1 MVIYRQQESGA
12 NFNTACCNRLA
23 KHKGAAAAGE
33 TANKL
38 QGGCPMSAKEELIRY
53 IQSLPPEQLAKIA
66 RRSNEI
72 IEAVKEAKS

>member
-1 MVIYRQQESGA
+1 
-12 NFNTACCNRLA
+12 
-23 KHKGAAAAGE
+23 
-33 TANKL
+33 
-38 QGGCPMSAKEELIRY
+38 MSAKEELIRY